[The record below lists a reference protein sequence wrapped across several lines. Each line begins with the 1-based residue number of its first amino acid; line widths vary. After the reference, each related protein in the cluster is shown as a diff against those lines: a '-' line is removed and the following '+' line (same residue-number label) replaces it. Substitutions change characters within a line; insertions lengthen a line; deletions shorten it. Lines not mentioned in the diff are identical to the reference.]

1 MKGILINYEYC
12 TGCHSC
18 EVACRN
24 ELGLTKG
31 EFGIKLT
38 EVGPY
43 KYETKIEA
51 DTPYEW
57 VYNPTIT
64 KACDLCESRTE
75 AGKMPSCVQACQAWC
90 MYYGEVE
97 DLAKRMDGK
106 TRWALYTPIQGDAR
120 GASWDLGSASAVA
133 AKHVDPIASVASTEK
148 KAAKTSTESTY
159 HETRGVMEVN
169 VTFRSAEKLTDFVA
183 QFASIDEENAK
194 AQLVDQILVDEK
206 IGKYVLAADDAIDGI
221 EHELKYMGICMSY
234 DAQGTQLGGGKA
246 YLDKGQEVARK
257 DITIVF

>member
-43 KYETKIEA
+43 KYETKISS

-97 DLAKRMDGK
+97 DLAKRIDGK

-120 GASWDLGSASAVA
+120 TASWEMGGGA
-133 AKHVDPIASVASTEK
+133 APVTHAAAPQAKTAEK
-148 KAAKTSTESTY
+148 KAAKASVESTY
-159 HETRGVMEVN
+159 HETRGEMEVN
-169 VTFRSAEKLTDFVA
+169 VTFRGAEKLIEFVNE
-183 QFASIDEENAK
+183 FATIDEETAK
-194 AQLVDQILVDEK
+194 AQLVDQILTDEK
-206 IGKYVLAADDAIDGI
+206 AGKYTLANADANDGAD
-221 EHELKYMGICMSY
+221 HELKYMGICMAY

>member
-43 KYETKIEA
+43 KYETAIDA

-64 KACDLCESRTE
+64 KACDLCEERT
-75 AGKMPSCVQACQAWC
+75 AMGKMPSCVQACQAWC
-90 MYYGEVE
+90 MYFGEVE
-97 DLAKRMDGK
+97 DLAKRMDGR

-120 GASWDLGSASAVA
+120 TAASQEAAVFSAAEHA
-133 AKHVDPIASVASTEK
+133 AANPAKAAEK
-148 KAAKTSTESTY
+148 KAAKASVESTY
-159 HETRGVMEVN
+159 HTTSGTMEVN

-183 QFASIDEENAK
+183 EFATIDEEAAK
-194 AQLVDQILVDEK
+194 AQLTEQLLADEK
-206 IGKYVLAADDAIDGI
+206 AGKYVLAAADAKDGAA
-221 EHELKYMGICMSY
+221 HELGYMGIVMSY
-234 DAQGTQLGGGKA
+234 DAQGTQLGAGKA
-246 YLDKGQEVARK
+246 YLDNGKEVARK
-257 DITIVF
+257 DITVVFK

>member
-24 ELGLTKG
+24 ELGLAKG

-120 GASWDLGSASAVA
+120 GASWDLGEMMA
-133 AKHVDPIASVASTEK
+133 AKHAEGMTSEKTTEK
-148 KAAKTSTESTY
+148 KAAKASMESTY
-159 HETRGVMEVN
+159 HETRGAMEVN
-169 VTFRSAEKLTDFVA
+169 VTFRGAEKLTDFVA
-183 QFASIDEENAK
+183 QFASIDEDSAK
-194 AQLVDQILVDEK
+194 AQLVDQILADEK
-206 IGKYVLAADDAIDGI
+206 VDKYTLSSADAADGA

>member
-24 ELGLTKG
+24 ELGLAAG

-43 KYETKIEA
+43 EYTTPIGA

-64 KACDLCESRTE
+64 KACDMCQART
-75 AGKMPSCVQACQAWC
+75 AMGKMPSCVQACQAWC

-97 DLAKRMDGK
+97 DLAKKMDGK
-106 TRWALYTPIQGDAR
+106 TRWALYTPISDDAR
-120 GASWDLGSASAVA
+120 AAMVAERDALAADAATAGTVQVTGA
-133 AKHVDPIASVASTEK
+133 AKADARTE
-148 KAAKTSTESTY
+148 TY
-159 HETRGVMEVN
+159 GTKVGDMELNITLRG
-169 VTFRSAEKLTDFVA
+169 AEKLDAFLA
-183 QFASIDEENAK
+183 ENAVIDLEGAK
-194 AQLVDQILVDEK
+194 KDLEEQILADEK
-206 IGKYVLAADDAIDGI
+206 ATAYVLAADKAKDGAA
-221 EHELKYMGICMSY
+221 HELGIMLIVMNY

-257 DITIVF
+257 DVTVMF

>member
-24 ELGLTKG
+24 ELELAKG

-43 KYETKIEA
+43 KYETKISS

-120 GASWDLGSASAVA
+120 AASWEMGGGA
-133 AKHVDPIASVASTEK
+133 APAAHAATPQAKTAEKRATEASV
-148 KAAKTSTESTY
+148 ESTY
-159 HETRGVMEVN
+159 HETRGKMEVN
-169 VTFRSAEKLTDFVA
+169 VTFRGPKSSLISSISLPPSTRRRQKPSSSTRSLPMRKPASTHSQTQMRTTESAT
-183 QFASIDEENAK
+183 N
-194 AQLVDQILVDEK
+194 
-206 IGKYVLAADDAIDGI
+206 
-221 EHELKYMGICMSY
+221 
-234 DAQGTQLGGGKA
+234 
-246 YLDKGQEVARK
+246 
-257 DITIVF
+257 

>member
-18 EVACRN
+18 EIACRN
-24 ELGLTKG
+24 ELGLKKG

-43 KYETKIEA
+43 KYETRIDA

-120 GASWDLGSASAVA
+120 GASWSMGEADTAAASKVA
-133 AKHVDPIASVASTEK
+133 AQVKPVEK
-148 KAAKTSTESTY
+148 KTAKESVESTY
-159 HETRGVMEVN
+159 HETRGAMEVN
-169 VTFRSAEKLTDFVA
+169 ATFRGAEKLTDFVTR
-183 QFASIDEENAK
+183 FAVIDEEAAK
-194 AQLVDQILVDEK
+194 SQLVDQILANEK
-206 IGKYVLAADDAIDGI
+206 VGKYVLSAADSSDNAA
-221 EHELKYMGICMSY
+221 HELKYMGICMSY

>member
-24 ELGLTKG
+24 ELGLTAG
-31 EFGIKLT
+31 EYGIKLT

-43 KYETKIEA
+43 EYTTPIAA

-64 KACDLCESRTE
+64 KACDLCEART
-75 AGKMPSCVQACQAWC
+75 ALGKMPSCVQACQAWC

-97 DLAKRMDGK
+97 DLAKKMDGK
-106 TRWALYTPIQGDAR
+106 TRWALYAPLSDDAR
-120 GASWDLGSASAVA
+120 AAMTAEREALAVEAGAAGV
-133 AKHVDPIASVASTEK
+133 KHVDT
-148 KAAKTSTESTY
+148 AAKVAGKTESYGTWVGDM
-159 HETRGVMEVN
+159 ELNITLRGV
-169 VTFRSAEKLTDFVA
+169 EKLEAFLAEFATIDLEAAKLDLEA
-183 QFASIDEENAK
+183 QIIA
-194 AQLVDQILVDEK
+194 DEK
-206 IGKYVLAADDAIDGI
+206 ATAYVLGADQATDGTA
-221 EHELKYMGICMSY
+221 HELGFMAIVMNY

-246 YLDKGQEVARK
+246 YLDKGQAVARK
-257 DITIVF
+257 DVTIMF

>member
-43 KYETKIEA
+43 KYETKINA

-64 KACDLCESRTE
+64 KACDLCEERT
-75 AGKMPSCVQACQAWC
+75 AKGKMPSCVQACQAWC
-90 MYYGEVE
+90 MYYGEVD

-120 GASWDLGSASAVA
+120 NASWEIGGEVA
-133 AKHVDPIASVASTEK
+133 EISHKTTAQVKTTEK
-148 KAAKTSTESTY
+148 KAEKASIESTY
-159 HETRGVMEVN
+159 HETRGAMEVN
-169 VTFRSAEKLTDFVA
+169 VTFRGAEKLTDFVS
-183 QFASIDEENAK
+183 QFAAIDEEAAK
-194 AQLVDQILVDEK
+194 AQLVGQILNDEK
-206 IGKYVLAADDAIDGI
+206 VGKYTLPSADSNDGAG
-221 EHELKYMGICMSY
+221 HELKYMGICMSY

-246 YLDKGQEVARK
+246 YLDKGQEAARK

>member
-43 KYETKIEA
+43 KYETKINA
-51 DTPYEW
+51 DTPFEW

-64 KACDLCESRTE
+64 KACDLCEKRTAE
-75 AGKMPSCVQACQAWC
+75 GKMPSCVQACQAWC

-120 GASWDLGSASAVA
+120 QASWEMGGEAAMHAAVPQTKTA
-133 AKHVDPIASVASTEK
+133 ER
-148 KAAKTSTESTY
+148 KAAKDSVESTY
-159 HETRGVMEVN
+159 HETRGSMEVN
-169 VTFRSAEKLTDFVA
+169 VTFRGAEKLTDFIGK
-183 QFASIDEENAK
+183 FATIDEETAK
-194 AQLVDQILVDEK
+194 AQLLDQFLADEKVNTYILV
-206 IGKYVLAADDAIDGI
+206 GANASDGVD
-221 EHELKYMGICMSY
+221 HELKYMGICMSY